1 MLSRRTDLPLGRDTT
16 SRVVPWIIALMAYLA
31 ALALAGTLLL
41 NAFAA
46 RWDSALAA
54 TLTVQ
59 VPSLEA
65 ADPEA
70 GLQAALQVLERTP
83 GVLSA
88 RKLERDE
95 IAALVEP
102 WLGPGG
108 HGAELPLPGLIDVTL
123 EAAGEVDLDAL
134 RERLREAAPGAVI
147 EDHGLWRRQLV
158 GLARSIGII
167 TLTVVAL
174 IAVSAVLVVVF
185 ATQAALST
193 HREVIEVLHLVGAH
207 DDYVARQFQAH
218 MLRRGL
224 AGGIGG
230 VALAVLTLH
239 GFAYAAQGV
248 DATLLPHLAL
258 GLRGWATLAALPV
271 VVALIARYTARFT
284 VLRILGR
291 LP

>member
-41 NAFAA
+41 NAFAG
-46 RWDSALAA
+46 RWDAGLAA
-54 TLTVQ
+54 TLTVL

-65 ADPEA
+65 ADPEP

-123 EAAGEVDLDAL
+123 VAVGEVDLDTL
-134 RERLREAAPGAVI
+134 RARLQEAAPGAVI

-218 MLRRGL
+218 MARRGL

-248 DATLLPHLAL
+248 DAALLPHLAL
-258 GLRGWATLAALPV
+258 DLRGWATLAALPV

-284 VLRILGR
+284 VLRMLGR

>member
-46 RWDSALAA
+46 RWDASLAA

-65 ADPEA
+65 ADPEVR
-70 GLQAALQVLERTP
+70 LQAALRVLQRTP
-83 GVLSA
+83 GVVSA
-88 RKLERDE
+88 RKLEPEE

-108 HGAELPLPGLIDVTL
+108 HGADLPLPGLIDVTL
-123 EAAGEVDLDAL
+123 EAASEVDLDAL
-134 RERLREAAPGAVI
+134 GGRLQEVAPGAVI

-158 GLARSIGII
+158 
-167 TLTVVAL
+167 AL
-174 IAVSAVLVVVF
+174 IAISAVLVVIF

-193 HREVIEVLHLVGAH
+193 HRDVIEILHLVGAH

-218 MLRRGL
+218 MLRRGF
-224 AGGIGG
+224 AGGVGA

-248 DATLLPHLAL
+248 DPALLPHLAL
-258 GLRGWATLAALPV
+258 DLRGWAILAALPV

-284 VLRILGR
+284 VLRILGG

>member
-41 NAFAA
+41 NAFAG
-46 RWDSALAA
+46 RWDAGLAA
-54 TLTVQ
+54 TLTVL
-59 VPSLEA
+59 VPSLDA
-65 ADPEA
+65 ADPEP
-70 GLQAALQVLERTP
+70 GLQAALQVLDRTP
-83 GVLSA
+83 GVSSTKKLA
-88 RKLERDE
+88 RKE

-102 WLGPGG
+102 WLGPGS
-108 HGAELPLPGLIDVTL
+108 ELPLPGLIDVTL

-134 RERLREAAPGAVI
+134 RARLRAAAPGAVI

-174 IAVSAVLVVVF
+174 IALSAVLVVVF

-218 MLRRGL
+218 MARRGL

-248 DATLLPHLAL
+248 DAALLPHLAL
-258 GLRGWATLAALPV
+258 DLRGWATLAALPV

-284 VLRILGR
+284 VLRMLGR

>member
-46 RWDSALAA
+46 RWDAGLAA
-54 TLTVQ
+54 TLTVL
-59 VPSLEA
+59 VPSLDA
-65 ADPEA
+65 ADPEQ
-70 GLQAALQVLERTP
+70 GLQAALQVLDRTP
-83 GVLSA
+83 GVLSTK
-88 RKLERDE
+88 KLERKE

-102 WLGPGG
+102 WLGPG
-108 HGAELPLPGLIDVTL
+108 AELPLPGLIDVSL

-134 RERLREAAPGAVI
+134 RERLQEAAPGAVI

-248 DATLLPHLAL
+248 DAALLPHLAL
-258 GLRGWATLAALPV
+258 DLRGWATLAALPV

-284 VLRILGR
+284 VLRILGG

>member
-41 NAFAA
+41 NAFAG
-46 RWDSALAA
+46 RWDAGLAA
-54 TLTVQ
+54 NLTVLL
-59 VPSLEA
+59 PSLDA

-70 GLQAALQVLERTP
+70 SLQAALQVLERTP
-83 GVLSA
+83 GVLA
-88 RKLERDE
+88 RKLEREE
-95 IAALVEP
+95 IAKLVEP
-102 WLGPGG
+102 WLGPGT
-108 HGAELPLPGLIDVTL
+108 ELPLPGLIDVTL
-123 EAAGEVDLDAL
+123 EAVGEVDLDAL
-134 RERLREAAPGAVI
+134 GERLRAAAPGAVI

-158 GLARSIGII
+158 RLARSIGII

-248 DATLLPHLAL
+248 DAALLPHLAL
-258 GLRGWATLAALPV
+258 DLRGWATLAALPV

-284 VLRILGR
+284 VLRMLGR